1 MCQQKNYDNTLD
13 YDLVLYNYVECDL
26 DYDINQVLAIRDR
39 ESTERSSFA
48 SDETDYSILPN
59 VDDDETNRRIRPPG
73 KSIVC
78 AEKW

>member
-48 SDETDYSILPN
+48 SDETD
-59 VDDDETNRRIRPPG
+59 
-73 KSIVC
+73 
-78 AEKW
+78 